1 MHDTL
6 VDCRI
11 WQCFSCT
18 YNGKREVMHGCILF
32 FDTTTNEEPMT
43 IRRTVSLLLVTIL
56 ALGFAATSYGTA
68 ENEEQAAVSAQATEL
83 APADMPDAQRIIGL
97 HRFVRDEI
105 RQTRT
110 QYG

>member
-1 MHDTL
+1 MATRNTISLVLVITL
-6 VDCRI
+6 A
-11 WQCFSCT
+11 
-18 YNGKREVMHGCILF
+18 M
-32 FDTTTNEEPMT
+32 
-43 IRRTVSLLLVTIL
+43 
-56 ALGFAATSYGTA
+56 GFAATSYGNA